1 MKPFVYLLK
10 NDLPGISNSI
20 EKLNIRHLLS
30 TQLKYDPLHHPPPKN
45 QTNKK
50 QQHQKQNSSK
60 RQIMI
65 QC

>member
-1 MKPFVYLLK
+1 MKAFMYLLK
-10 NDLPGISNSI
+10 NDLPRISNNI
-20 EKLNIRHLLS
+20 GKLNIRHLLF
-30 TQLKYDPLHHPPPKN
+30 TQLKYDHLHHPSPKK